1 MVAATGAKMKV
12 LDWFIAVGLWFARLG
27 ERILMWFLH
36 NWALFAG
43 LACAAL
49 VLISHWVALTIT
61 NRLAGLHAPLFGYKS
76 DRPGSLLLSWG
87 VAAALLIAVS
97 AFTCRFRL
105 WRSLSIA
112 GAALLL
118 LTLGGLLQVAVG
130 EPQLLK
136 EIGDEES
143 AWASSVNVYQKKY
156 LPVNQG
162 VEPDNASGPP
172 LSTSIVT
179 VWDRLIVAR
188 YMMGRGWYLTVVI
201 GLLAFFYGRARLSRR
216 GRARLT
222 LWTLVFVLSSTAIAL
237 ARPLGAQIAVARG
250 QIAEAEGNPGLAINR
265 YREAMRLDDWFAI
278 HAALYV
284 RIGAIDFSFGR
295 TDTLE
300 YGFYHSQLLFS
311 QKNYLPAIQEL
322 ERLLPKAGSQTKLVH
337 DLLADRWTA
346 YGTALYAEGAVAA
359 AIPAW
364 QKALLHDPASWL
376 AGFCLSRAYFEV
388 GRYQDS
394 IDLILPMT
402 KVVRDPE
409 FRSALDTN
417 LGDAYTRIGDLAGA
431 KLAYRHSYL
440 IDYVLNWR
448 GLSDMIGAQNGISLE
463 MSD

>member
-1 MVAATGAKMKV
+1 MKV
-12 LDWFIAVGLWFARLG
+12 LDWFIGIGLWFARLG

-36 NWALFAG
+36 NWAIFAG
-43 LACAAL
+43 LGCAAL

-61 NRLAGLHAPLFGYKS
+61 NRLAGLHAPLFGYKTDHAAS
-76 DRPGSLLLSWG
+76 PLLSWG

-97 AFTCRFRL
+97 ALACRLKL

-130 EPQLLK
+130 EPDLLK
-136 EIGDEES
+136 EIGNEES
-143 AWASSVNVYQKKY
+143 QWAASVNVFQLRY

-188 YMMGRGWYLTVVI
+188 YFMGRGWYLTVMV
-201 GLLAFFYGRARLSRR
+201 GLLAFFYGRARLTPR

-222 LWTLVFVLSSTAIAL
+222 WWTVVLAVCLAAIAL
-237 ARPLGAQIAVARG
+237 ARPLAAQLAVARG
-250 QIAEAEGNPGLAINR
+250 QIAEAEGKPALAIEK

-300 YGFYHSQLLFS
+300 FGLYHSQLLFS
-311 QKNYLPAIQEL
+311 QKNYSPAIQEL
-322 ERLLPKAGSQTKLVH
+322 EGLFPKAGSQSKLLQ

-346 YGTALYAEGAVAA
+346 YGTALYAKGAVAA

-364 QKALLHDPASWL
+364 QKALAHDRSSWL
-376 AGFCLSRAYFEV
+376 AGFSLSRAYFEV

-394 IDLILPMT
+394 IDLVLPMT
-402 KVVRDPE
+402 KLVRDPE

-417 LGDAYTRIGDLAGA
+417 LGDDYARIGDLAQA

-448 GLSDMIGAQNGISLE
+448 GLSDMIGAQNRISLE

>member
-1 MVAATGAKMKV
+1 MKV
-12 LDWFIAVGLWFARLG
+12 LDWFIAIGLWFARLG
-27 ERILMWFLH
+27 ERILMWFLR

-43 LACAAL
+43 LACVAL

-61 NRLAGLHAPLFGYKS
+61 NRLVGLHAPLFGYKS
-76 DRPGSLLLSWG
+76 DQPGSSLLSWG
-87 VAAALLIAVS
+87 VAAALLIAIS

-105 WRSLSIA
+105 WRSLSLA

-130 EPQLLK
+130 EPELLK
-136 EIGDEES
+136 EIGDEE
-143 AWASSVNVYQKKY
+143 AQWASAVNAYQKKY
-156 LPVNQG
+156 LPVNLG

-201 GLLAFFYGRARLSRR
+201 GLLVFFYGRARLSPR

-222 LWTLVFVLSSTAIAL
+222 IWTLVLVISLTAIAL
-237 ARPLGAQIAVARG
+237 ARPLAAQIAVARG
-250 QIAEAEGNPGLAINR
+250 QIAEAEGKPGLAINR
-265 YREAMRLDDWFAI
+265 YREAMRLDEWFAI

-284 RIGAIDFSFGR
+284 RIGAIDVSFGR

-300 YGFYHSQLLFS
+300 YGLYHSQLLFS

-322 ERLLPKAGSQTKLVH
+322 ERILPKAGSQKKFVH
-337 DLLADRWTA
+337 DLLGDRWTA
-346 YGTALYAEGAVAA
+346 YGAALYAQGAVAA

-364 QKALLHDPASWL
+364 QKALLHDPSSWL

-388 GRYQDS
+388 GRYRDS
-394 IDLILPMT
+394 IALILPMT
-402 KVVRDPE
+402 KLVRDPE
-409 FRSALDTN
+409 FRAALDTN
-417 LGDAYTRIGDLAGA
+417 LGDDYTRLGDLAAA

>member
-1 MVAATGAKMKV
+1 MKV
-12 LDWFIAVGLWFARLG
+12 LDWFIAIGLWFARLG

-76 DRPGSLLLSWG
+76 DHPGSALLSWG
-87 VAAALLIAVS
+87 VAAALLIAAS
-97 AFTCRFRL
+97 AFTCRFKL

-130 EPQLLK
+130 EPELLK
-136 EIGDEES
+136 EIGDEE
-143 AWASSVNVYQKKY
+143 AQWAASVNAFQKKY

-162 VEPDNASGPP
+162 VEPDNASGAP

-188 YMMGRGWYLTVVI
+188 YFMGRGWYLTVVI

-222 LWTLVFVLSSTAIAL
+222 IWTVVMVFSSTAIAL
-237 ARPLGAQIAVARG
+237 ARPLAAQMAVARG
-250 QIAEAEGNPGLAINR
+250 QIAEAEGKPGLAINR
-265 YREAMRLDDWFAI
+265 YREAMRLDEWFAI

-284 RIGAIDFSFGR
+284 RIGAIDSSFGR
-295 TDTLE
+295 TNTLE
-300 YGFYHSQLLFS
+300 YGFYHSQLLFN

-322 ERLLPKAGSQTKLVH
+322 EKFLPNAGSQTRLVH

-346 YGTALYAEGAVAA
+346 YGTALYAGGAVAA

-364 QKALLHDPASWL
+364 QKALLHDPASWF

-388 GRYQDS
+388 GRYRDS
-394 IDLILPMT
+394 IELILPMT
-402 KVVRDPE
+402 KLVRDPE

-417 LGDAYTRIGDLAGA
+417 LGDNYVRIGDLAQA

>member
-1 MVAATGAKMKV
+1 MKV
-12 LDWFIAVGLWFARLG
+12 LDWFIAIGLWFARLG

-49 VLISHWVALTIT
+49 VLVSHWVALTIT

-76 DRPGSLLLSWG
+76 GHPGSLLLSWG

-97 AFTCRFRL
+97 AFACRLKL

-130 EPQLLK
+130 EPGLLK

-143 AWASSVNVYQKKY
+143 QWASAVNTFQTKY

-188 YMMGRGWYLTVVI
+188 YFMGRGWYLTVVI
-201 GLLAFFYGRARLSRR
+201 GLLAFFYGRARLSPRS
-216 GRARLT
+216 RARLT
-222 LWTLVFVLSSTAIAL
+222 MWTLVLVLSSTAIAL
-237 ARPLGAQIAVARG
+237 ARPLAAQIAVVRG
-250 QIAEAEGNPGLAINR
+250 QIAEAEGNPALAIER
-265 YREAMRLDDWFAI
+265 YREAVRLDDWYAI
-278 HAALYV
+278 HAALYI

-311 QKNYLPAIQEL
+311 QKSYLPAIQEL

-346 YGTALYAEGAVAA
+346 FGTALYAEGAVAA
-359 AIPAW
+359 AVPAW
-364 QKALLHDPASWL
+364 QKALRHDPSSWL

-417 LGDAYTRIGDLAGA
+417 LGDDYTRIGDLAEA